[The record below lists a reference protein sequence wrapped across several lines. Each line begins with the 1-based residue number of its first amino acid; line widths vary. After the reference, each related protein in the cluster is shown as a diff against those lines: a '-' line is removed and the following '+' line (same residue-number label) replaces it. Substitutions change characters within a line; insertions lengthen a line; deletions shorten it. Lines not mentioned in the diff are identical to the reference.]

1 MKTILKASF
10 IGHLLIFFS
19 TFMNLTKYIQIN
31 RPLLLYIIYSTYL
44 CDIFSC
50 YKGIIPFYRC
60 NNPRDI
66 YAHHFGALSILS
78 MTIPSLFT
86 VNPVR
91 NKLINRITDM
101 AFVSSLNEAIMVYG
115 TSYKMTKLLA
125 AFELMYKVY
134 LFSFHALINARNKIK
149 LMTILESDEK
159 LLYAF
164 CLSGLSF
171 YVMLYPKLLKGSIT
185 KLNKLIHN
193 GVHKSG

>member
-1 MKTILKASF
+1 
-10 IGHLLIFFS
+10 
-19 TFMNLTKYIQIN
+19 
-31 RPLLLYIIYSTYL
+31 
-44 CDIFSC
+44 
-50 YKGIIPFYRC
+50 
-60 NNPRDI
+60 
-66 YAHHFGALSILS
+66 
-78 MTIPSLFT
+78 
-86 VNPVR
+86 
-91 NKLINRITDM
+91 M